1 MTSLSEIT
9 SYSGSELQPNPV
21 TDLSPEEEKE
31 AWHHGRQFKFFVVVF
46 VSR

>member
-1 MTSLSEIT
+1 MTSLSEIA

-31 AWHHGRQFKFFVVVF
+31 AWHHWRQFKFFVVVF